1 MLAKMDTCWSCRA
14 ELPRDARFCPSCGA
28 ERRVPATGEERKVVS
43 VLFADLVGWT
53 ARAEQLDPEDAR
65 AMLVPFHERVR
76 SEIERLGGR
85 VEKFIGDAVMALFG
99 APVAHGDDPE
109 RSVLAALAVRDAV
122 AELNEE
128 HGFDLSVRIGVATG
142 EAIVALGARPEEGE
156 GMAAGDVVN
165 TGFRLAE
172 AAPVD
177 GIVVDAA
184 TRGATRH
191 AIDYRPVDPV
201 QVKGKANPLRVWEAS
216 GRQVDPGDA
225 APAPLLGRREE
236 LAVLLAASV
245 HAPQLV
251 TVVGVPGIGKSRLVS
266 ELSAEL
272 DAAGTEVCWLQGR
285 SLSYGEETP
294 FWALGEIVKAY
305 AGILRTDNPPTAE
318 AKLVRAVRD
327 VLGDEAAADRVES
340 HLRPLVGLSGDR
352 VQGGTRDQAF
362 SAWDRFLEAIARRER
377 LVLVFEDIHWADE
390 GLLEFIDHVAAAVSD
405 VPLLIV
411 CTARPAL
418 LDRHPGWGG
427 GQPNAK
433 LVPLSPL
440 SDEDT
445 AELVAARLGNVR
457 LPEGVETAVL
467 ARAEGNPLYAE
478 EYARMLVDRGIL
490 GSEGGRLD
498 RPGDLPLP
506 ESVQGLIA
514 ARLDGL
520 PVEEKQLL
528 QDAAVFGRIFS
539 LEALASMSGL
549 PRYVLDER
557 LGTLE
562 RKQFIRREQ
571 VLASPTASMY
581 GFHHVLVR
589 DVAYA
594 QIPRSRRAER
604 HQQAALWIESM
615 QSDRQDLAD
624 MVAHHYQSALT
635 LEQTRGRDTTEL
647 AQRTRKALWEAGQ
660 RAMALNSF
668 EPAARFLEAALDLWP
683 VDDEQRPRVL
693 FAYAKSLFHRGA
705 TGAAHLVAARD
716 GLLAMGEHEKA
727 AEAEIMLAYIA
738 LWHRGEHDAAFDHL
752 EAAQS
757 LVAEAPPSYA
767 TAYVLANAAH
777 FLGLADEQERAI
789 DVAERALTL
798 AVELGLEDVQ
808 VQSLRTI
815 GWVRAARG
823 DASGL
828 AALEKSIEI
837 ARAIVSPEIV
847 IAYVN
852 LVGIHIVRG
861 DLGRAFE
868 LLPEAR
874 RVASRFGRVH
884 GSRWVLEV
892 SRVPEDYWCG
902 GWDEAVRRAD
912 RLIDERRTA
921 AVVYLEAWIRV
932 VRGQIRLARGDSAG
946 ALDDS
951 ALGLASA
958 RAAKDTQVLYPAMAF
973 RGRALAETG
982 HEHEAGEAIAELL
995 SRLTGS
1001 EWSMSFFWI
1010 DLALALRAL
1019 ARTGDL
1025 RVAVNSVQKPTH
1037 WVGVADA
1044 VARGDLGRA
1053 ADLCAAIGSLPDEA
1067 YLRLLAA
1074 SALAAGGSDED
1085 AEGQLGRALAFHR
1098 SVGAD
1103 AYVREAEQVAAV
1115 LAIGPV

>member
-1 MLAKMDTCWSCRA
+1 
-14 ELPRDARFCPSCGA
+14 
-28 ERRVPATGEERKVVS
+28 VS
-43 VLFADLVGWT
+43 VLFADIVGWT
-53 ARAEQLDPEDAR
+53 ARAERLDPEDVR

-76 SEIERLGGR
+76 SEIERLEGR

-109 RSVLAALAVRDAV
+109 RCVLAALALRDAV
-122 AELNEE
+122 AELNAE
-128 HGFDLSVRIGVATG
+128 HGFDLSLRIGVATG
-142 EAIVALGARPEEGE
+142 EAVVALGARPEEGE

-172 AAPVD
+172 VAPID
-177 GIVVDAA
+177 GIVVDATTRAA
-184 TRGATRH
+184 TGH
-191 AIDYRPVDPV
+191 AIEYRSASAV
-201 QVKGKANPLRVWEAS
+201 QVKGKTEPQRVWEAT
-216 GRQVDPGDA
+216 GRRADPGDA
-225 APAPLLGRREE
+225 THAPLLGRRDE
-236 LAVLLAASV
+236 LAVLLESFAQ
-245 HAPQLV
+245 APRLV
-251 TVVGVPGIGKSRLVS
+251 TVVGAPGIGKTRLVS
-266 ELSAEL
+266 ELVAEL
-272 DAAGTEVCWLQGR
+272 DTAGTDVRWLQGR

-305 AGILRTDNPPTAE
+305 AGILRTDNPATAE
-318 AKLVRAVRD
+318 AKLVGAVRD
-327 VLGDEAAADRVES
+327 VLEDGAAADRVVS
-340 HLRPLVGLSGDR
+340 QLRPLVGLAGAEGVHGSS
-352 VQGGTRDQAF
+352 RDQAF
-362 SAWDRFLEAIARRER
+362 SAWSRFVEAVARPGR

-390 GLLEFIDHVAAAVSD
+390 GLLEFIDYVAASVTD

-427 GQPNAK
+427 GQPSAT
-433 LVPLSPL
+433 LISLGPL

-457 LPEGVETAVL
+457 LPEEIETAVL

-490 GSEGGRLD
+490 ADESRRLE
-498 RPGDLPLP
+498 RPGELPLP

-520 PVEEKQLL
+520 PTEEKRLL

-539 LEALASMSGL
+539 LGALASTSGL

-557 LGTLE
+557 LGLLE
-562 RKQFIRREQ
+562 RKGFVRREE
-571 VLASPTASMY
+571 VHAAPMASMY

-589 DVAYA
+589 DVAYG
-594 QIPRSRRAER
+594 QIPRARRAGK
-604 HQQAALWIESM
+604 HQQAALWIESLK
-615 QSDRQDLAD
+615 SERQDLAE

-635 LEQTRGRDTTEL
+635 LEQTSGRDTTEL
-647 AQRTRKALWEAGQ
+647 AQRTREALWEAGQ
-660 RAMALNSF
+660 RALELNSF

-683 VDDEQRPRVL
+683 VDDEGRDRVL

-716 GLLAMGEHEKA
+716 GLLAVGEDEEA
-727 AEAEIMLAYIA
+727 AEAEIMLAYVS
-738 LWHRGEHDAAFDHL
+738 LWHRGDHDAAFVHL

-757 LVAEAPPSYA
+757 LVADAPPSHA
-767 TAYVLANAAH
+767 SAYVLANAAH

-789 DVAERALTL
+789 DVAERALAL
-798 AVELGLEDVQ
+798 AVELELEDVQ

-815 GWVRAARG
+815 GWLRTARG
-823 DASGL
+823 DPAGL
-828 AALEKSIEI
+828 VALERSIEI
-837 ARAIVSPEIV
+837 AGAIVSPEIV

-861 DLGRAFE
+861 ELGRAVE

-884 GSRWVLEV
+884 GSRWVLDV

-902 GWDEAVRRAD
+902 RWDDAVRRAE
-912 RLIDERRTA
+912 RLIDERRA
-921 AVVYLEAWIRV
+921 LAYLEAWIRV

-946 ALDDS
+946 ALEDS
-951 ALGLASA
+951 AHGLESA
-958 RAAKDTQVLYPAMAF
+958 RAAKDTQVLYPAIAF

-982 HEHEAGEAIAELL
+982 HTREAGEAIAELL
-995 SRLTGS
+995 ARLTGD
-1001 EWSMSFFWI
+1001 EWAMSFFWI

-1019 ARTGDL
+1019 GRGEDL
-1025 RVAVNSVQKPTH
+1025 RVAVDRVRQPTY

-1044 VARGDLGRA
+1044 IAADDLERA
-1053 ADLCAAIGSLPDEA
+1053 ADRCAAIGTLPDEA
-1067 YLRLLAA
+1067 YVRLLAA
-1074 SALAAGGSDED
+1074 RALAEAGRHED
-1085 AEGQLGRALAFHR
+1085 AEDQLERALAFHR
-1098 SVGAD
+1098 TVGAD
-1103 AYVREAEQVAAV
+1103 AYVREAEQLAAA